1 VPRRLCDPSGV
12 TRTTLIR
19 PLTAAALLVALTGC
33 FKIDMDL
40 DISENETIDGEIILV
55 SAEPMTD

>member
-1 VPRRLCDPSGV
+1 LFDASGV

-19 PLTAAALLVALTGC
+19 PLAAAALLVALTGC

-40 DISENETIDGEIILV
+40 DISENRDHRRGRSSWW